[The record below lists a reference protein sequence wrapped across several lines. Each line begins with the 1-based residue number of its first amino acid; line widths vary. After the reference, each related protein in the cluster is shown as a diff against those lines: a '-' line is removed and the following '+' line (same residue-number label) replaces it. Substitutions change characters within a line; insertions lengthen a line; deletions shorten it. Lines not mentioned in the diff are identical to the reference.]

1 MSFSE
6 EDVFLFEF
14 RTRMLKLI
22 VHLTTAALRGRAK
35 YSAVF
40 PNAKDFIMCH
50 KLCRI
55 IHAPK
60 NENFTLGYKNVRM
73 FYFKLMNINSEKFK
87 IRPVFVPLA
96 L

>member
-1 MSFSE
+1 MW
-6 EDVFLFEF
+6 
-14 RTRMLKLI
+14 
-22 VHLTTAALRGRAK
+22 
-35 YSAVF
+35 
-40 PNAKDFIMCH
+40 H

-60 NENFTLGYKNVRM
+60 NDNFTHGYKNVRM